1 MKSERL
7 TQLLLATCAVL
18 LAANLLASQ
27 TVVARAK
34 EPDSMA
40 RIADV
45 LEHWRS
51 NGVDVNVNGKF
62 GIRHPIRVEIEK

>member
-1 MKSERL
+1 MKSERI

-18 LAANLLASQ
+18 LAVNLWASQ
-27 TVVARAK
+27 TVVVHAK
-34 EPDSMA
+34 ERDSMS

-51 NGVDVNVNGKF
+51 NGIDVNVNGKF
-62 GIRHPIRVEIEK
+62 GIRHPIRVEVDK